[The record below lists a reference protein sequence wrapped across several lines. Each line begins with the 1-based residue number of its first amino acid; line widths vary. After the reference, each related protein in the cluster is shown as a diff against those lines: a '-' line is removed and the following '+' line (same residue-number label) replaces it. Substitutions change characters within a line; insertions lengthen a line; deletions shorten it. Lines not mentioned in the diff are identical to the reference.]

1 MLALSQVAAAFS
13 VYDTAPTLIL
23 YYLTSLCGSIFRDMI
38 VVALIML
45 IIKPTRKW
53 VQSHGRLILV
63 VIAVLLAITIVLWVI
78 LAMLCGYFAG

>member
-1 MLALSQVAAAFS
+1 MLALSQVTAAFS
-13 VYDTAPTLIL
+13 VFDTAPTLLL
-23 YYLTSLCGSIFRDMI
+23 YYLARLCSSIFHDML
-38 VVALIML
+38 VVVLIML

-53 VQSHGRLILV
+53 VQEHGRLILV